1 MRRDERSPS
10 RRQLVGEIMSA
21 LIGSGHGGDSTGLL
35 VVVVRVLVQFLQW
48 PDSTHTPLNAATPRH
63 AGSVD
68 YFREICRRHGAR
80 RNVGGSEFRSNL
92 GESLGVGVTIWSS
105 TSRNS

>member
-48 PDSTHTPLNAATPRH
+48 SDSTHTPSMALPPVTQGRH
-63 AGSVD
+63 STRPSPALTG
-68 YFREICRRHGAR
+68 YPPP
-80 RNVGGSEFRSNL
+80 
-92 GESLGVGVTIWSS
+92 GEGKGHRVLLSH
-105 TSRNS
+105 